1 MRRTYSQID
10 LDERRKIERWRQAG
24 ASVEMIAE
32 KLGRHRSTIFRE
44 LRRNK
49 FEDVEMP
56 DLTGYFCVTAHS
68 KAKERRSRHRKLVG
82 HPQLQA
88 AIIERIKH
96 GWSPEQ
102 IAGRLTYE
110 RSSVRV
116 CHETIYRFAYSSDGR
131 EMKLWRH
138 LPEAR
143 ARRRPRQARRR
154 HGHRFSRELSIL
166 HRPDIVR
173 DRKQLGHW
181 ECDLIQFRKKFGK
194 ANVTSL
200 VERVSRFTVFLRN
213 NDRQSKPIMNG
224 LIEVLAP
231 LPAAARRSI
240 TFDRGTEFTDWPYL
254 QAGLGVQTWFC
265 DPQSPWQKGTVENTN
280 RRARRWLSRDAD
292 PLAFD
297 DHHLKQV
304 CAHLNATPRKC
315 LGFRTPA
322 EVFRR
327 KVMAT
332 SK

>member
-1 MRRTYSQID
+1 MERTYSQID
-10 LDERRKIERWRQAG
+10 LDERRKIARWRQAG
-24 ASVEMIAE
+24 VCVDAIAE

-44 LRRNK
+44 LRRNR
-49 FEDVEMP
+49 FQDVEMP
-56 DLTGYFCVTAHS
+56 DLAGYYCVTADS
-68 KAKERRSRHRKLVG
+68 FAKARRRRHRKLVR
-82 HPQLQA
+82 HPKLRA

-102 IAGRLTYE
+102 IAGRLAYE
-110 RSSVRV
+110 RSSIRV

-143 ARRRPRQARRR
+143 ARRRPRHARRR
-154 HGHRFSRELSIL
+154 HGRRFSPELSIL

-173 DRKQLGHW
+173 VRKKLGHW

-200 VERVSRFTVFLRN
+200 VERVSRFAVFLHN
-213 NDRQSKPIMNG
+213 NDRQSRPIMER
-224 LIEVLAP
+224 LIDALGA
-231 LPAAARRSI
+231 LPHAARRSI
-240 TFDRGTEFTDWPYL
+240 TFDRGTEFMDWPYL

-280 RRARRWLSRDAD
+280 RRVRKWLPRDAD

-297 DHHLKQV
+297 DDHLKQV
-304 CAHLNATPRKC
+304 CAHLNSTPRKC

-327 KVMAT
+327 KMMAA
-332 SK
+332 SR